1 MTEDPEF
8 DTLIGLIHDEHARQI
23 LVETSVTPRSASEL
37 AEQCDASRQTIYRRL
52 NKLQAANF
60 VAEQTRPRKDGHHD
74 TVYIATLDSL
84 LIELDEGTLSFDID
98 RSRSDAVDAL
108 ARLWRNF

>member
-1 MTEDPEF
+1 MTEDSEF
-8 DTLIGLIHDEHARQI
+8 DTLIGLIHDDHAREI
-23 LVETSVTPRSASEL
+23 LVETSVTPLSASEL

-52 NKLQAANF
+52 KKLQAADL

-84 LIELDEGTLSFDID
+84 MIELNEGMLSFEID
-98 RSRSDAVDAL
+98 RGRSDAVDEL
-108 ARLWRNF
+108 ARLWGKF